1 MSAVDDLYRRYV
13 QEYRDDGDADPRPY
27 LDELTGLERAELSLR
42 IDRFL
47 QHAPAPAF
55 NSEAFA
61 RFRADPARRALVDRV
76 LNPETLATMRAA
88 SGLTKADTAAAL
100 AERLE
105 LAGHELA
112 VKARYHDIETG
123 NTDPARIRLRVWEA
137 LAAVL
142 KAPSEKLREAAESA
156 FGGGQAS
163 VPAFARSPMRSSAPR
178 EHRFLRAIEDT
189 SKADA
194 AVDRVFFED

>member
-13 QEYRDDGDADPRPY
+13 SEYRAAGDADPRPY
-27 LDELTGLERAELSLR
+27 LDELAGVERAELSLR

-47 QHAPAPAF
+47 QHASVAAF
-55 NSEAFA
+55 DAEAFA
-61 RFRADPARRALVDRV
+61 RFRADPARQALVDRV
-76 LNPETLATMRAA
+76 LNPETLANIRAA
-88 SGLTKADTAAAL
+88 SGLTKADTASAL

-137 LAAVL
+137 LSAVL
-142 KAPSEKLREAAESA
+142 KAPSEKLREAAENA
-156 FGGGQAS
+156 FGGGQAF
-163 VPAFARSPMRSSAPR
+163 VPAFARGPLRSSRPGTWQ
-178 EHRFLRAIEDT
+178 FMTPFEDPDA
-189 SKADA
+189 ADA
-194 AVDRVFFED
+194 LVDRVFFED

>member
-1 MSAVDDLYRRYV
+1 MSTVDDLYRRYV
-13 QEYRDDGDADPRPY
+13 SDYRAAGDADPRPY
-27 LDELTGLERAELSLR
+27 LDELSGVERVELSLR

-47 QHAPAPAF
+47 QRAPTRAF
-55 NSEAFA
+55 NAEAFA
-61 RFRADPARRALVDRV
+61 RFRADPTRQALVERV

-105 LAGHELA
+105 LAGHEQA

-137 LAAVL
+137 LSAVL
-142 KAPSEKLREAAESA
+142 KAPSEKLREAAENA
-156 FGGGQAS
+156 FGGGQAFA
-163 VPAFARSPMRSSAPR
+163 PAFARTPMRSSSPGTYR
-178 EHRFLRAIEDT
+178 LMTPIEQPDA
-189 SKADA
+189 ADA
-194 AVDRVFFED
+194 VVDRVFFED